1 MTPTGT
7 SRWEFSRFRARSRL
21 ASRRRGHEGGGPWPN
36 RSGRPSG
43 PRGPR
48 RRARRRP
55 PPPPRL
61 AEKRATI
68 KKSIDEVIDD
78 IDTVLEE
85 NAEEFVKS
93 YVQRGG
99 E

>member
-1 MTPTGT
+1 MAEQE
-7 SRWEFSRFRARSRL
+7 RKAKWA
-21 ASRRRGHEGGGPWPN
+21 
-36 RSGRPSG
+36 PS
-43 PRGPR
+43 PEKREEEPI
-48 RRARRRP
+48 ANP
-55 PPPPRL
+55 KV
-61 AEKRATI
+61 AEKGKAL

-78 IDTVLEE
+78 IDEILED